1 MSTKTK
7 HTPRP
12 AIELHTPVD
21 GNFLLVN
28 KPSGELFAKTWTLRD
43 ARLIAAAPELLEA
56 GIELLSCL
64 DNLTTEQVRHG
75 GDRCFREQLRRV
87 ITKTTK

>member
-28 KPSGELFAKTWTLRD
+28 KPSGELFAKNMDTTRCPPD
-43 ARLIAAAPELLEA
+43 RRRA
-56 GIELLSCL
+56 G
-64 DNLTTEQVRHG
+64 TVRGWHRIIIVLG
-75 GDRCFREQLRRV
+75 
-87 ITKTTK
+87 